1 MLLTLAKNY
10 QFFSA
15 VDLESLNLSITT
27 DIKDLLT
34 LVIQQVREPY
44 TPNICTQKQTLIVNL
59 SNIICDK
66 DLVLE
71 NQILKVKLEESGKE
85 NTFPR
90 GEVKDLTVLLNSKI

>member
-44 TPNICTQKQTLIVNL
+44 TPNICTQKQTLIVTFL
-59 SNIICDK
+59 
-66 DLVLE
+66 
-71 NQILKVKLEESGKE
+71 ILLAI
-85 NTFPR
+85 
-90 GEVKDLTVLLNSKI
+90 KI

>member
-34 LVIQQVREPY
+34 LVIQQVSEPY
-44 TPNICTQKQTLIVNL
+44 TPNICTQKQTLIVTFL
-59 SNIICDK
+59 
-66 DLVLE
+66 
-71 NQILKVKLEESGKE
+71 IL
-85 NTFPR
+85 FAI
-90 GEVKDLTVLLNSKI
+90 KI